1 MNKKFL
7 ARFQKR
13 GTGYYW
19 IRVQGEE
26 CSDSPGKPYPWYP
39 EYYTF
44 TDESPVI
51 DVFNYYIFYWEVVT
65 FPIQWNLLFRENI
78 ALSKLAPLILLYNGH
93 IGTNPSFFWVF
104 TPSKLNMLLH
114 LFLRFFF
121 SFLAILLRSKFREK
135 LPSVGVTPQM
145 ACLYVFVATNLARS
159 RIKSYFS
166 QLQDNVSLGKPS
178 KFNKGGPHSYSFHF
192 PSIGNVPLLPCLGV
206 VHYSESPPGK
216 R

>member
-19 IRVQGEE
+19 IRVQGRRAVILQENLTHGTQSITLSPTNRRWLT
-26 CSDSPGKPYPWYP
+26 CSIITYFIEKSLL
-39 EYYTF
+39 F
-44 TDESPVI
+44 Q
-51 DVFNYYIFYWEVVT
+51 FNEIY
-65 FPIQWNLLFRENI
+65 LFRENI

-93 IGTNPSFFWVF
+93 IGTNPSFFRVF
-104 TPSKLNMLLH
+104 TPSKLNILLH

-166 QLQDNVSLGKPS
+166 QLQENVSLGKPS